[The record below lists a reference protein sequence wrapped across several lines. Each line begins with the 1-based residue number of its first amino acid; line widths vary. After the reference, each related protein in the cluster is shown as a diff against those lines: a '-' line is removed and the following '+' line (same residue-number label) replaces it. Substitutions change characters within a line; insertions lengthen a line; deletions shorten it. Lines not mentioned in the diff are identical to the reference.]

1 MLKIKERLKL
11 NSWSKKK
18 TILII
23 VILMLLIIALVFIYN
38 NNKQAKASASNF
50 LTVPVQ
56 RGTIEYSIDGSGTL
70 QPSERYALK
79 TWAGGTVTEVLV
91 TAGTQV
97 KKGQPLLRVQ
107 NDELES
113 QARQAVLEWE
123 IAKSDLAEMTSPLP
137 DTDYNRRAAELKV
150 EQYRIALEDKKEQ
163 QEKLVLKAPF
173 TGTILESKLQ
183 VGQRVNS
190 GVVAVTFATTDEMEV
205 VASFSDRDINALS
218 VGMEVQVFVKGLNKD
233 YKGKIKEKAFQAK
246 DATSGMF
253 EVLISIDKP
262 DDALRPGMQTYNNII
277 IKDIENDTFVM
288 HIGGPGYIRYTQSEE
303 MVTEVSGTVAEIYQK
318 PGDKVY
324 KGQPLMRLVND
335 EIDRQVKDAENQLAN
350 AEEQLRQLLNPDEKT
365 IKQQQLKVE
374 QNYQKVLST
383 NKKLDSLNVVSPI
396 DGVVVSIAVKPG
408 DELGADTSSAGQEL
422 LVVCNFEKNYLEIP
436 VDELDINKIKFGQQ
450 ASIKIDALP
459 NVVAKGQV
467 IGIAQEGKTSDGVTK
482 YPVTLEVGYVEGIKG
497 GMTATA
503 TILLEKKEN
512 VLRVPAEA
520 VTTSNGRST
529 VQVVENGQPRTK
541 QVKTGINSGRWVEIL
556 EGLSEGEQVIIA
568 RTSTTSQTQQFGPPP
583 GMGVPG
589 GMGGPGQQRNTNTR
603 R

>member
-1 MLKIKERLKL
+1 M
-11 NSWSKKK
+11 
-18 TILII
+18 
-23 VILMLLIIALVFIYN
+23 
-38 NNKQAKASASNF
+38 
-50 LTVPVQ
+50 
-56 RGTIEYSIDGSGTL
+56 
-70 QPSERYALK
+70 
-79 TWAGGTVTEVLV
+79 
-91 TAGTQV
+91 
-97 KKGQPLLRVQ
+97 RVQ

-123 IAKSDLAEMTSPLP
+123 IAKSDLAEMTSSLP
-137 DTDYNRRAAELKV
+137 ETDYDRRAAELKV
-150 EQYRIALEDKKEQ
+150 EQYRIALEDKKE
-163 QEKLVLKAPF
+163 EKDKLILKAPF
-173 TGTILESKLQ
+173 DGTILDIELQ
-183 VGQRVNS
+183 AGQRVNT
-190 GVVAVTFATTDEMEV
+190 GVLAATFATTEEVEV
-205 VASFSDRDINALS
+205 VASFSDQDINTLS
-218 VGMEVQVFVKGLNKD
+218 TGMETQVYVKGLNKD
-233 YKGKIKEKAFQAK
+233 YKGKVKEIAFA
-246 DATSGMF
+246 AENTTSGTF
-253 EVLISIDKP
+253 EVLISIDNP
-262 DDALRPGMQTYNNII
+262 DEALRPGMQTYNTVYVVRDKEQDVFIY
-277 IKDIENDTFVM
+277 KQ
-288 HIGGPGYIRYTQSEE
+288 GPGYIRYTQSEE
-303 MVTEVSGTVAEIYQK
+303 MVTEVSGTVAEIYHK
-318 PGDKVY
+318 PGDKVK
-324 KGQPLMRLVND
+324 KGEPIMRLTNN

-350 AEEQLRQLLNPDEKT
+350 AEDQLQQLLNPDEDT

-459 NVVAKGQV
+459 NVVATGKV
-467 IGIAQEGKTSDGVTK
+467 IGIAQEGTTSDGVTK

-520 VTTSNGRST
+520 VATSNGRST

-556 EGLSEGEQVIIA
+556 EGLTEGEQLIIA

-589 GMGGPGQQRNTNTR
+589 GMGGTGQQRNANTKR
-603 R
+603 